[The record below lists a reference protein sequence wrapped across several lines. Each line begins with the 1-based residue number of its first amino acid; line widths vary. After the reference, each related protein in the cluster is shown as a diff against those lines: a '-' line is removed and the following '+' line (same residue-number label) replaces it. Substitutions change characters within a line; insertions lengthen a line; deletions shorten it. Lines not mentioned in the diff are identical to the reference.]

1 MSSNS
6 IEVRPIAG
14 ALGAEIHGLDLSR
27 PLSDDSFAV
36 VHQAFLDHLAIFF
49 PGQSLTMD
57 QYQAFAR
64 HFGELTFYP
73 FGKGIEGYPLI
84 MDVIKETHETVNFGG
99 LWHSD
104 TTYLKQPPLATM
116 LYALET
122 PPYGG
127 DTMFANMYL
136 AYETL
141 SDGMKAMLAPLK
153 GVNAAGGGQAA
164 HTRRSQAMAIANL
177 DAEENYVAEHPIVRT
192 HPETGRKS
200 LYCNLGHTRHFAG
213 MTPEESLPLLAY
225 LCAHAVRPE
234 FTCRFP
240 WAVGSVAIWDNRS
253 AQHYPINDY
262 HGHRRHMRRITL
274 GAQTPA

>member
-14 ALGAEIHGLDLSR
+14 ALGAEIHGLDLAE
-27 PLSDDSFAV
+27 PMSDETFGL
-36 VHQAFLDHLAIFF
+36 VHRAFLDHLALFF
-49 PGQSLTMD
+49 PSQTLTMD
-57 QYQAFAR
+57 HYQASA
-64 HFGELTFYP
+64 
-73 FGKGIEGYPLI
+73 IAGYPLI
-84 MDVIKETHETVNFGG
+84 MDVIKEKHETVNFGG

-122 PPYGG
+122 PAYGG
-127 DTMFANMYL
+127 DTLFANMYL
-136 AYETL
+136 AYESL
-141 SDGMKAMLAPLK
+141 SDGMKAMLAPPR
-153 GVNAAGGGQAA
+153 GVNAAGGGAAA
-164 HTRRSQAMAIANL
+164 HTRRTQAMAIANL
-177 DAEENYVAEHPIVRT
+177 DAEEDYVAEHPIVRT

-213 MTPEESLPLLAY
+213 MTREESLPLLTY

-234 FTCRFP
+234 FTCRFA
-240 WAVGSVAIWDNRS
+240 WQVGSLAIWDNRA

-274 GAQTPA
+274 GAQTPV